1 MRGSNCLRYLICFLL
16 LCGNLILLSAQG
28 VQQLSN
34 FQNGSF
40 GSGGRGPNAGGSK
53 KDSLQKRDRFIDSIT
68 IFYRYFDSTRN
79 RTIDSSINDFTTR
92 FPLPYSYHHLGNY
105 GTAAQSLLFNPLMKA
120 GFDAGF
126 HQYDIYQFSLA
137 NTKFYQTT
145 RPYTELAYLLGS
157 KAEQLI
163 DLKHTQN
170 RKTNFNFGIEYR
182 FSNAPGFLKNQ
193 NVSHNNFRFTSH
205 YQTNNRRYE
214 FFLVLLSNKAASS
227 ENGGLVNIKQLD
239 SLALNNPYE
248 LETRMGKEGAANSN
262 PFNTTVT
269 TGNIYRETDFLYR
282 HHYDFGKKDSIVTDS
297 LTYKIFYPRFRIEH
311 DLKITQQEYQ
321 FFDNNVDSARY
332 KTFFNYN
339 AKTGVNSRY
348 LDKWNNIQNVFSL
361 LTFPDKNNQSQFF
374 KASIALQ
381 NLIGQF
387 DTVNTTNFYNVYTAA
402 EYRNR
407 TKNQVWDIEA
417 NGQLFINGLNAGD
430 YSVFAIMKRRLGKKY
445 GFLSL
450 GFQNVNRS
458 PSFNL
463 NPLSSFPLK
472 NKRNF
477 AKENTIRLFVN
488 YENPKKHFKFGAE
501 YFAVNNF
508 MYFDSFYTAKQEAT
522 LFNVLHVSAEK
533 MFKIAKHWNWYT
545 EVHIQQTTGNPP
557 INIPFFLT
565 RNRIAF
571 EGNFYT
577 NLFISTGFELRYHA
591 GYKADNY
598 SPQMGQYFFQ
608 NTNTINNRPDIN
620 AFLHFRI
627 KSFKGFLRA
636 ENLNTLSFEGG
647 NIGFTKRNLMAND
660 YVAPGLMIRFGVWW
674 NFIN

>member
-1 MRGSNCLRYLICFLL
+1 MNRSSSIRYLICFLL
-16 LCGNLILLSAQG
+16 LSGNLYLANAQS
-28 VQQLSN
+28 VQQLTN

-40 GSGGRGPNAGGSK
+40 GSGGRGPTGGGSK
-53 KDSLQKRDRFIDSIT
+53 KDSLQKRDRFADSIT

-92 FPLPYSYHHLGNY
+92 FPMPYSYHHLGNY

-145 RPYTELAYLLGS
+145 RPYTELAYALGS

-214 FFLVLLSNKAASS
+214 FFLVLISNKAASS

-248 LETRMGKEGAANSN
+248 LETRMGKVGAANSN

-297 LTYKIFYPRFRIEH
+297 ITYKIFYPRFRIEH
-311 DLKITQQEYQ
+311 DLKITQQEFQ
-321 FFDNNVDSARY
+321 FFDNNVDAGRY
-332 KTFFNYN
+332 KTYFNYT
-339 AKTGVNSRY
+339 AVTGVNISNR
-348 LDKWNNIQNVFSL
+348 DKWSNIQNVFSL
-361 LTFPDKNNQSQFF
+361 MTFPDKNNQSQFF

-381 NLIGQF
+381 NLKGQF
-387 DTVNTTNFYNVYTAA
+387 DTISSSNFYNVYTAA

-407 TKNQVWDIEA
+407 TRNQVWDIEA
-417 NGQLFINGLNAGD
+417 NGKFYINGLNAGD
-430 YSVFAIMKRRLGKKY
+430 YSVYGNMKRLLGKKIGY
-445 GFLSL
+445 LTI

-472 NKRNF
+472 NKQNF
-477 AKENTIRLFVN
+477 SKENTIRLFVN
-488 YENPKKHFKFGAE
+488 YENPKKRFRFGAE
-501 YFAVNNF
+501 YFVVNNF
-508 MYFDSFYTAKQEAT
+508 MYFDSFYTARQEAT

-533 MFKIAKHWNWYT
+533 MFKLAKHWNWYT
-545 EVHIQQTTGNPP
+545 EVHFQQTTGNPP
-557 INIPFFLT
+557 VNIPFFLT

-577 NLFISTGFELRYHA
+577 NLFISTGFEVRYHS

-598 SPQMGQYFFQ
+598 SPQLGQYFYQ
-608 NTNTINNRPDIN
+608 NTNTINNRPDVN

-627 KSFKGFLRA
+627 KSFKGFLRV
-636 ENLNTLSFEGG
+636 ENLNTLNLEAG

-660 YVAPGLMIRFGVWW
+660 YVSPGLMMRFGVWW

>member
-1 MRGSNCLRYLICFLL
+1 MNRSICCKYVLCFLL
-16 LCGNLILLSAQG
+16 LCSNLVLANAQS

-40 GSGGRGPNAGGSK
+40 GSGGRGPTGGGSK
-53 KDSLQKRDRFIDSIT
+53 KDSLQKRDRFADSIT

-92 FPLPYSYHHLGNY
+92 FPLPYTYHHLGNY

-145 RPYTELAYLLGS
+145 RPYTELAYALGS

-163 DLKHTQN
+163 DIKHTQN

-182 FSNAPGFLKNQ
+182 FSNAPGYLKNQ
-193 NVSHNNFRFTSH
+193 NVSHNNFRFTAH

-214 FFLVLLSNKAASS
+214 FFMVLLSNKAASS
-227 ENGGLVNIKQLD
+227 ENGGLVDIKKLD
-239 SLALNNPYE
+239 SLALNNPFE
-248 LETRMGKEGAANSN
+248 LETRMGKVGAANSN

-282 HHYDFGKKDSIVTDS
+282 HHFDFGKRDSIVTDS
-297 LTYKIFYPRFRIEH
+297 VTYKIFYPRFRIEH
-311 DLKITQQEYQ
+311 DLKITQQDFQ
-321 FFDNNVDSARY
+321 FFDNNVDSLRY
-332 KTFFNYN
+332 KTYFNFTTLPSVNLKYN
-339 AKTGVNSRY
+339 
-348 LDKWNNIQNVFSL
+348 DKWSNIQNVFSL
-361 LTFPDKNNQSQFF
+361 ITFPDKNNQSQFF

-381 NLIGQF
+381 NLKGQF
-387 DTVNTTNFYNVYTAA
+387 DTISSASFYNVYSAA

-417 NGQLFINGLNAGD
+417 NGKFYINGLNAGD
-430 YSVFAIMKRRLGKKY
+430 YSIYGNMKRLLGKKIGY
-445 GFLSL
+445 LTI

-463 NPLSSFPLK
+463 NPLSNFPLK
-472 NKRNF
+472 NKQNF
-477 AKENTIRLFVN
+477 SKENTIRLFVN
-488 YENPKKHFKFGAE
+488 YENPKRHFKFGTE
-501 YFAVNNF
+501 YFAVNNYL
-508 MYFDSFYTAKQEAT
+508 YFDSFYTAKQEAT

-533 MFKIAKHWNWYT
+533 MFKLAKHWNWYT

-577 NLFISTGFELRYHA
+577 NLFISTGFEVRYHSA
-591 GYKADNY
+591 YKADNY
-598 SPQMGQYFFQ
+598 SPQMGQYFYQ
-608 NTNTINNRPDIN
+608 NTNRINNRPDIN

-627 KSFKGFLRA
+627 KSFKGFLRV
-636 ENLNTLSFEGG
+636 ENLNTLNLDAG

-660 YVAPGLMIRFGVWW
+660 YVAPGLMMRFGVWW

>member
-1 MRGSNCLRYLICFLL
+1 MNRSSCLRYVLFFLL
-16 LCGNLILLSAQG
+16 LCGNLVLANAQS

-40 GSGGRGPNAGGSK
+40 GSGGRGPTGGGSK
-53 KDSLQKRDRFIDSIT
+53 KDSLQKRDRFADSIT

-92 FPLPYSYHHLGNY
+92 FPMPYTYHHLGNY

-145 RPYTELAYLLGS
+145 RPYTELAYALGS

-163 DLKHTQN
+163 DIKHTQN

-214 FFLVLLSNKAASS
+214 FFMVLLSNKAASS
-227 ENGGLVNIKQLD
+227 ENGGLVDIKKLD

-248 LETRMGKEGAANSN
+248 LETRMGKVGAANSN

-297 LTYKIFYPRFRIEH
+297 VTYKIFYPRFRIEH

-321 FFDNNVDSARY
+321 FFDTNVDSLRY
-332 KTFFNYN
+332 RTFFNYTAN
-339 AKTGVNSRY
+339 TGVNFKY
-348 LDKWNNIQNVFSL
+348 NDKWSNIQNVFSL
-361 LTFPDKNNQSQFF
+361 MTFPDKNNQSQFF

-381 NLIGQF
+381 NLKGQF
-387 DTVNTTNFYNVYTAA
+387 DTISSANFYNVYTAA

-407 TKNQVWDIEA
+407 TRNQVWDIEA
-417 NGQLFINGLNAGD
+417 NGKFYINGLNAGD
-430 YSVFAIMKRRLGKKY
+430 YSIYGNMKRLLGKKIGY
-445 GFLSL
+445 LTI

-472 NKRNF
+472 NKQDF
-477 AKENTIRLFVN
+477 SKENTIRLFVN

-508 MYFDSFYTAKQEAT
+508 LYFDSFYTAKQEAT

-533 MFKIAKHWNWYT
+533 MFKLAKHWNWYT
-545 EVHIQQTTGNPP
+545 EVHFQQTTGNPP
-557 INIPFFLT
+557 VNIPFFLT

-577 NLFISTGFELRYHA
+577 NLFISTGIEIRYHS

-598 SPQMGQYFFQ
+598 SPQMGQYFYQ
-608 NTNTINNRPDIN
+608 NTNTINNRPDVN

-636 ENLNTLSFEGG
+636 ENLNSLNLEAG

-660 YVAPGLMIRFGVWW
+660 YVAPGLMMRFGVWW